1 MPADAVSLELP
12 KNLYVE
18 STNRC
23 NLKCKT
29 CIQYRGNWEPQRDL
43 SLAELVMITDQLPEL
58 EWTALHGIGEPLL
71 NPALPD
77 MIRHLKNRQVVVC
90 LNSNGILLDE
100 IHQNALIDA
109 GLDELR
115 ISLDAASAEDY
126 KAVRNSDK
134 FDRIISNLRT
144 FSNQLK
150 LRTRSNPKISLWYLG
165 NTENIS
171 ELPEF
176 LRLAASLEVDEV
188 YLQRLVYFQD
198 DEGYGLARAE
208 KTLADS
214 NAAAVEFIQ
223 KSQDLA
229 SQLGIQFRASGLNS
243 PLQSLKENSNNQ
255 SPWTK
260 CYRPTTLMYITA
272 NGNVL
277 PCCISPFATS
287 DYAFLILGNV
297 FESSLAEIWSGAA
310 YTNFRTQLQTAT
322 PPKSCQGCGV
332 LWSL

>member
-109 GLDELR
+109 GLE
-115 ISLDAASAEDY
+115 AAS
-126 KAVRNSDK
+126 
-134 FDRIISNLRT
+134 
-144 FSNQLK
+144 
-150 LRTRSNPKISLWYLG
+150 
-165 NTENIS
+165 
-171 ELPEF
+171 
-176 LRLAASLEVDEV
+176 
-188 YLQRLVYFQD
+188 RLV
-198 DEGYGLARAE
+198 EMELE
-208 KTLADS
+208 
-214 NAAAVEFIQ
+214 
-223 KSQDLA
+223 
-229 SQLGIQFRASGLNS
+229 
-243 PLQSLKENSNNQ
+243 
-255 SPWTK
+255 
-260 CYRPTTLMYITA
+260 
-272 NGNVL
+272 
-277 PCCISPFATS
+277 
-287 DYAFLILGNV
+287 
-297 FESSLAEIWSGAA
+297 ESSRLIDEKVEPSSRLIDGEIK
-310 YTNFRTQLQTAT
+310 
-322 PPKSCQGCGV
+322 P
-332 LWSL
+332 